1 MDSSVP
7 GAPQQPH
14 LRRLLQSLP
23 DEMGVALALIILVLA
38 VGIVQPN
45 FLLPNNLV
53 QLVSNSAYFGVIA
66 LGMVFLLAL
75 GEIDLSVGWNFNFSA
90 VLTAELM
97 LFGVDPWLAAGC
109 GVAFGAA
116 LGLLNGV
123 MTVALG
129 LPAIIVTLGTLS
141 VYQGLSLVV
150 TKSRAIIPP
159 DLSSSFFAVTNSR
172 LLGIPFVVYGF
183 GVVAVVLHL
192 VFRKSRFG
200 YRVQAIGSNPEAAVL
215 AGIPINGTKV
225 AALVLMGA
233 LCGLAGATFIGVRQA
248 IDPTTG
254 GEFLLVAIAAAIIG
268 GTPVTGGMGTIIGAF
283 IGALVISTIRS
294 GVIFLGV
301 DARWSTFVTGAVIL
315 LAVAIDKALRV
326 QRDRSRNRSRET

>member
-1 MDSSVP
+1 MSSP
-7 GAPQQPH
+7 APLPLPWH
-14 LRRLLQSLP
+14 KRLLQALP
-23 DEMGVALALIILVLA
+23 DEIGVTAALVILVVA

-45 FLLPNNLV
+45 FLAPNNLV

-90 VLTAELM
+90 VLTAQLM
-97 LFGVDPWLAAGC
+97 LFGVDPWLAAAC
-109 GVAFGAA
+109 GIGFGAA
-116 LGLLNGV
+116 LGLFNGIL
-123 MTVALG
+123 TVALG
-129 LPAIIVTLGTLS
+129 LPSIIVTLGTLS
-141 VYQGLSLVV
+141 VFQGLSLVV

-183 GVVAVVLHL
+183 VVAAVVLHL

-200 YRVQAIGSNPEAAVL
+200 YRVQAIGSNREAATL
-215 AGIPINGTKV
+215 AGIPINRTKV
-225 AALVLMGA
+225 VALVLMGA
-233 LCGLAGATFIGVRQA
+233 LCGLMGATFIGVRQA

-268 GTPVTGGMGTIIGAF
+268 GTPVTGGMGTIVGAS

-301 DARWSTFVTGAVIL
+301 DARWSTFITGAVIL
-315 LAVAIDKALRV
+315 LAVAVDKALRV
-326 QRDRSRNRSRET
+326 QRDRLRARHKEI